1 MTRFITVISGKGGVA
16 KTTTAINLGVALN
29 MFGKD
34 ITVVDANLTTPNVG
48 LYLGAPVVP
57 INLHHVLQ
65 GKHEIVDAM
74 YMLPS
79 GIKMVPASIALHDM
93 NGIKPENLK
102 HVLKGLDKRSD
113 IVIIDGAAG
122 LGREALAALECADD
136 VLIVTNAEL
145 PAITDAL
152 KTIKLAEEMG
162 KPVLGV
168 VLTKSRADELD
179 VSVRN
184 VETILEKPV
193 LAVIPFDEAV
203 REALQMK
210 DAVVLTHP
218 KSRAAVGYKVLAASM
233 LGKEWKEK
241 PAREFKMLKA
251 MMKGLGLRRL
261 F

>member
-34 ITVVDANLTTPNVG
+34 VTVVDANLTTPNVG

-65 GKHEIVDAM
+65 GKYHITDAL
-74 YMLPS
+74 YMLPC
-79 GIKMVPASIALHDM
+79 GIKMVPASIALQD
-93 NGIKPENLK
+93 LK
-102 HVLKGLDKRSD
+102 GVRPDHLPKALKGLDKGSD
-113 IVIIDGAAG
+113 VVLIDAAAG
-122 LGREALAALECADD
+122 LGREALAAIDSADEL
-136 VLIVTNAEL
+136 LIVTNAEL

-152 KTIKLAEEMG
+152 KTIKLAEELG

-168 VLTKSRADELD
+168 VLTRSRADDLD

-184 VETILEKPV
+184 IEAILEKPV
-193 LAVIPFDEAV
+193 IAVIPFDEAV

-218 KSRAAVGYKVLAASM
+218 KSPAAVGYKKLAAAL
-233 LGKEWKEK
+233 LGREWNEK
-241 PAREFKMLKA
+241 AAREFRIFNRIMRKF
-251 MMKGLGLRRL
+251 GLGRWA
-261 F
+261 

>member
-34 ITVVDANLTTPNVG
+34 VTVVDANLTTPNVG

-65 GKHEIVDAM
+65 GKYHVNDAT
-74 YMLPS
+74 YLLPC
-79 GIKMVPASIALHDM
+79 GIKMVPASIALQDLK
-93 NGIKPENLK
+93 GVKPESLGK
-102 HVLKGLDKRSD
+102 ALSGLNKNSD
-113 IVIIDGAAG
+113 IVLVDGAAG
-122 LGREALAALECADD
+122 LGREALAAMEVADEL
-136 VLIVTNAEL
+136 LIVTNAEL

-152 KTIKLAEEMG
+152 KTIKLAEQM
-162 KPVLGV
+162 KKSVLGV
-168 VLTKSRADELD
+168 VLTRSRDDELE

-184 VETILEKPV
+184 IEAILEKPV
-193 LAVIPFDEAV
+193 VGVVPFDESV
-203 REALQMK
+203 REALQLK

-218 KSRAAVGYKVLAASM
+218 KSRAAVGYKKLAATI
-233 LGKEWKEK
+233 LGREWNEK
-241 PAREFKMLKA
+241 ASREFRLFSSI
-251 MMKGLGLRRL
+251 MKKLGLRKL